1 MYKYDVYGSFH
12 SNKSKKIEKFGINM
26 NIGRYGDMHDNIRDD
41 IIFKRCGPSLKTY
54 EFFSNKNNKYN
65 CNNMFT
71 DKYKDI
77 SNVKGVPD
85 N

>member
-12 SNKSKKIEKFGINM
+12 SNKNKKIEKFGINM
-26 NIGRYGDMHDNIRDD
+26 NIGRFGDMS
-41 IIFKRCGPSLKTY
+41 CPTTY